1 MQRTRNKLTSKGIL
15 LRTVLIFLG
24 SYLAFLILWIQVK
37 NYYGYIVTYIAS
49 ELVTVLK
56 DVRFEEIEQKQ
67 DVIQGTFSRP
77 LPGIKSDVL
86 IDIPVKT
93 SSYTFNAPLTL
104 AIMATL
110 FPFITRKGRAYAEA
124 LFILFG
130 VHFLYVFSLEANNL
144 TTVFVERGWEV
155 IGKPG
160 LFVYQFLWEFT
171 NNMVIRFEPFLIG
184 FYMFIRFRKEAPSSG
199 FRG

>member
-1 MQRTRNKLTSKGIL
+1 MQRARNKPTSKGIL

-24 SYLAFLILWIQVK
+24 SYLVFLILWIQVK
-37 NYYGYIVTYIAS
+37 NHYGYVVTYIAS

-56 DVRFEEIEQKQ
+56 DVRFEEMERKQ

-77 LPGIKSDVL
+77 LPGAKSDVL
-86 IDIPVKT
+86 IDIPIKT
-93 SSYTFNAPLTL
+93 SSYTFNAPLTF

-110 FPFITRKGRAYAEA
+110 FPFIARKGRAYGEA

-155 IGKPG
+155 MGKPR

-184 FYMFIRFRKEAPSSG
+184 FYMFIRFRK
-199 FRG
+199 